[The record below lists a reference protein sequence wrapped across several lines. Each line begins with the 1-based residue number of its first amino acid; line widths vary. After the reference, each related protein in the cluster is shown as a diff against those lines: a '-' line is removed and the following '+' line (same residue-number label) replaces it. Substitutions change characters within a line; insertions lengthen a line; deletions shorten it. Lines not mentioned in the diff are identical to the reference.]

1 MQREYIYLYC
11 MITLSRSLKHDF
23 YIMKLDE
30 IKYTDWMKHCLL
42 PCTLCSINYLSSC
55 ALAFIWMSFISLL
68 INPVSAD
75 HQVHDN
81 PILASPWLFLI
92 IWLPD
97 LLDICR
103 IHVFFPCFL
112 RIGSVIHCLKNL
124 SRDSRFRSL
133 VTRSSAA
140 SSFASSLQTNS
151 EKVIISYYSN
161 PCVNKQWVK
170 MELTCFRR

>member
-1 MQREYIYLYC
+1 MTSISWNL
-11 MITLSRSLKHDF
+11 
-23 YIMKLDE
+23 MKSSIL
-30 IKYTDWMKHCLL
+30 IGWSIVFFLAPYVLL
-42 PCTLCSINYLSSC
+42 IICHHVHWHSYEWL
-55 ALAFIWMSFISLL
+55 SLL

-81 PILASPWLFLI
+81 PISPWLLI

-97 LLDICR
+97 LLDIWR

-161 PCVNKQWVK
+161 PCVNENSEWRWNLPAS
-170 MELTCFRR
+170 EDNTGCRRRAHVYY